1 MDPDLTKDKWSC
13 EDNMK
18 LFELHKSLGSK
29 WKEISEQFIR
39 RTDNGIKNQFF
50 SIIRK
55 SLRKACKYCG
65 LLINPSTINTI
76 KPKILSQFVNNEFRI
91 EDCRDLDFENQKI
104 EGLIG
109 DETGAHKAERRNS
122 QMVRQYESEF
132 LSIPEIIS
140 KFAFSKPNELKP
152 EIKDNLK
159 SILMN
164 SLKLLQS
171 LK

>member
-1 MDPDLTKDKWSC
+1 MDPDLTKDKWTC

-18 LFELHKSLGSK
+18 LFELHKNMGSK
-29 WKEISEQFIR
+29 WKEISGQFDR

-76 KPKILSQFVNNEFRI
+76 KPKILSQFVNNEFRV
-91 EDCRDLDFENQKI
+91 EDCEDLNFESVKI
-104 EGLIG
+104 EGLA
-109 DETGAHKAERRNS
+109 DQPAAEREGLRRS
-122 QMVRQYESEF
+122 QLVRQFESEF
-132 LSIPEIIS
+132 LSIPEIIA